1 MTEIQDSD
9 DKTTMM
15 IIGIPSPQLY
25 NAIRDEVLMCIDS
38 WENYGKEKKK

>member
-15 IIGIPSPQLY
+15 IIGIPSPQLWSI
-25 NAIRDEVLMCIDS
+25 IREEVLMCIDA